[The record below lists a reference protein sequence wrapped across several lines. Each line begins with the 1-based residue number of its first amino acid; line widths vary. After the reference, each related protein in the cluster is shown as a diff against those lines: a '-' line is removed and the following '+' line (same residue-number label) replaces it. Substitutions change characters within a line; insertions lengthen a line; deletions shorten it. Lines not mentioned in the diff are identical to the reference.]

1 VTETSSGT
9 AIVGGRVVP
18 VEGEPV
24 EGGTVLLR
32 DGKIAA
38 VEGPG
43 FTVPP
48 GVTVVDATGKWVLP
62 GFIDAH
68 AHVGVAEE
76 AEGWA
81 GQDTNERT
89 SPNTAQVRA
98 LDAINP
104 ADLGFRDAIT
114 GGVLAVNVNPGSA
127 NPIGGQTVAV
137 KCWGRTV
144 DDMVLREPA
153 GLKSALGENPK
164 RVYGERNEIPST
176 RLGTAA
182 VIRGAFVAAQNYQA
196 KLAASASASA
206 SASEDIS
213 SERTVVERDLKLEAL
228 SRVLRR
234 EIPWRQHCHRADD
247 IATAMRMA
255 REFGYDLVIDHGT
268 EAYLL
273 ADQIAAA
280 SIPVIIG
287 PLFTSRSKVELRN
300 RSLANP
306 GRLAAAGVTIA
317 ITTDHPVVPI
327 HFLIH
332 QATLAVKEGLS
343 PETALR
349 AVTINPARIL
359 GVDARIGSLSV
370 GKDADLVIWSG
381 DPLDVMSRA
390 ELAFQDGREIY
401 RYDHD
406 RREGVFAEF

>member
-1 VTETSSGT
+1 MTETSTGT

-24 EGGTVLLR
+24 EGGIVLLR

-38 VEGPG
+38 VEGPR
-43 FTVPP
+43 FAVPP
-48 GVTVVDATGKWVLP
+48 DVAVVDATGKWVLP

-68 AHVGVAEE
+68 AHVGVSEE

-89 SPNTAQVRA
+89 DPNTAQVRA

-104 ADLGFRDAIT
+104 ADLGLRDAIT

-127 NPIGGQTVAV
+127 NPIGGQTAAI

-144 DDMVLREPA
+144 DEMVLREPA

-164 RVYGERNEIPST
+164 RVYGERNETPST

-196 KLAASASASA
+196 KLAASASSP
-206 SASEDIS
+206 
-213 SERTVVERDLKLEAL
+213 ERPVVERDLKLEAL

-327 HFLIH
+327 HFLIY
-332 QATLAVKEGLS
+332 QATLAVKEGLD
-343 PETALR
+343 PVTALR
-349 AVTINPARIL
+349 AVTIHPARII
-359 GVDARIGSLSV
+359 GVDSRIGSLSV

-390 ELAFQDGREIY
+390 ERAFIDGREIY
-401 RYDHD
+401 RYDYPL
-406 RREGVFAEF
+406 REGVFASL